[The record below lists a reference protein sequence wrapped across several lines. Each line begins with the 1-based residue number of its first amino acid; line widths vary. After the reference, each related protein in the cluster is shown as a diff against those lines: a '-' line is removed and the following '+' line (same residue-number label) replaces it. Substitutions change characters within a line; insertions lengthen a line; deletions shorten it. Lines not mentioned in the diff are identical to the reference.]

1 MKTQLK
7 KPNDSSSW
15 ILAIAIVATFLSL
28 SITTYRNFQSNKE
41 SISLVKQNI
50 EILKLKEKILY
61 YDEVLTMSAMIYT
74 HGEERWEKRYRL
86 NEVQLDNTLKKI
98 QEIAPSALVKEFITS
113 TESANSKLV
122 AMENRAFELVR
133 KNQLENARAI
143 RTL

>member
-133 KNQLENARAI
+133 KNQLENA
-143 RTL
+143 